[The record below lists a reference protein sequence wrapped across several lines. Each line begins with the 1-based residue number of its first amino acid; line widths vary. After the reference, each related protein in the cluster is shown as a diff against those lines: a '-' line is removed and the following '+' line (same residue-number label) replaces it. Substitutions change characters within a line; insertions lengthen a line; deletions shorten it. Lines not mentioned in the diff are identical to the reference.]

1 MVCAQNAPETGG
13 DAPHTV
19 AGSSMLVSDCV
30 SAWQG
35 MGSDRAIAEAPP
47 QGVCIVLVCSCCMR
61 MQTHGNARGYVGGS
75 REGDW
80 PAFCRRTIF
89 SLCCSGQLRG
99 VRRSVS
105 MADKS
110 LMSDALR
117 RVQVGRKGYG
127 IDQ

>member
-1 MVCAQNAPETGG
+1 MCAQNAPETRG

-35 MGSDRAIAEAPP
+35 MGSDRANAEAPP
-47 QGVCIVLVCSCCMR
+47 QGFCIVLVCSCCMR
-61 MQTHGNARGYVGGS
+61 MHGNATGCLGGP

-89 SLCCSGQLRG
+89 SFRCSGQLRG
-99 VRRSVS
+99 VRRSVT
-105 MADKS
+105 MADKA
-110 LMSDALR
+110 LMR
-117 RVQVGRKGYG
+117 WMRVDRKGWG